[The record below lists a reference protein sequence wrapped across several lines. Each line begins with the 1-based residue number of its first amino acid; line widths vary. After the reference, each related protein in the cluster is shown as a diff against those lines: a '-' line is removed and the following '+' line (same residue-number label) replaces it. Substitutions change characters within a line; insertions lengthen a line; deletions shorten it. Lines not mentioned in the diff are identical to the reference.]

1 MKLARVT
8 VVCSLGAVV
17 LASVSN
23 INLSP
28 TGNYAQVSPKGG
40 LYASVAILIYMIFS
54 ELGYLPFRF
63 KGRKKRSAVS
73 QLLGGDNFSKR
84 NSALKVIYV
93 NIVQLI
99 ILNH

>member
-1 MKLARVT
+1 MKLVRVT
-8 VVCSLGAVV
+8 IVCSLVAVV

-28 TGNYAQVSPKGG
+28 TGNYAHVSTKGG
-40 LYASVAILIYMIFS
+40 LYASVSILIYMIFS

-73 QLLGGDNFSKR
+73 QLMSGDSFTKR
-84 NSALKVIYV
+84 NSALKVIKRAV
-93 NIVQLI
+93 STNDLSS
-99 ILNH
+99 